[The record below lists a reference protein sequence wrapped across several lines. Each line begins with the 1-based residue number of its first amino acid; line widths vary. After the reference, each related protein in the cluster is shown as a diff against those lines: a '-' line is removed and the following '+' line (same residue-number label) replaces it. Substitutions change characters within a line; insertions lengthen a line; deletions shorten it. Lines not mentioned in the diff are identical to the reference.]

1 MKIKNIKVTENLK
14 RLVCVPLVGL
24 IMATSLAGCD
34 DEPKIEEI
42 VSYEDYDD
50 KIFDAGEHII
60 SIPIDDPTQETVQY
74 ESHEGYKPIGIS
86 TSAYGRYGYNY
97 GNGKLLF
104 VNEYPVKCNPTYKKG
119 EELLY
124 TEFGKPVEYEK
135 ETTKSGDN
143 WQEFN
148 PGEHI
153 ISVPLKK
160 DSDDNT
166 QYECYEGYE
175 PIGMASS
182 AYGRYGYRYG
192 GGCILYTNTEK
203 VKCIK
208 DENGTYTSF
217 GIPEEDTKV
226 LQK

>member
-14 RLVCVPLVGL
+14 RMVCVPLVGL
-24 IMATSLAGCD
+24 VMATSVVGCD
-34 DEPKIEEI
+34 GEPKIEEI
-42 VSYEDYDD
+42 VSYENYDD
-50 KIFDAGEHII
+50 KLFAAGEHII
-60 SIPIDDPTQETVQY
+60 SIPIDDPRKENKQY
-74 ESHEGYKPIGIS
+74 DYHEGYKPIGIS
-86 TSAYGRYGYNY
+86 TSGYGEFSYQYGK
-97 GNGKLLF
+97 GKILF
-104 VNEYPVKCNPTYKKG
+104 MNEYPVKCNPTYKKG

-124 TEFGKPVEYEK
+124 TDFGMPVEYEK
-135 ETTKSGDN
+135 EKTSSGDN
-143 WQEFN
+143 WQEFA

-153 ISVPLKK
+153 ISIPLKE
-160 DSDDNT
+160 DSDDNI
-166 QYECYEGYE
+166 QYEHYEGYE

-182 AYGRYGYRYG
+182 AYGRFSHQYA

-217 GIPEEDTKV
+217 GIPEEETKV

>member
-14 RLVCVPLVGL
+14 KLVCVPLVGL
-24 IMATSLAGCD
+24 IMATSLTGCD

-60 SIPIDDPTQETVQY
+60 SIPIDDPTQENMQY
-74 ESHEGYKPIGIS
+74 DYHEGYKPIGIS
-86 TSAYGRYGYNY
+86 TSAYGRYTYNY
-97 GNGKLLF
+97 GKGKLLF
-104 VNEYPVKCNPTYKKG
+104 VNEYPVKCTPTYKKG
-119 EELLY
+119 EGLLY
-124 TEFGKPVEYEK
+124 TDFGKPVEYER
-135 ETTKSGDN
+135 ETTQSGDN
-143 WQEFN
+143 WQEFA

-153 ISVPLKK
+153 ISIPLKT

-166 QYECYEGYE
+166 LYEYYDGYE
-175 PIGMASS
+175 PIGISTS
-182 AYGRYGYRYG
+182 AYGRYVYNYG
-192 GGCILYTNTEK
+192 GGCILYVNRDK

-217 GIPEEDTKV
+217 GVPEEDTKV

>member
-60 SIPIDDPTQETVQY
+60 SIPIDDPTKDNKQY
-74 ESHEGYKPIGIS
+74 ESHEGYKPIGIA

-135 ETTKSGDN
+135 ETTESGDN

-153 ISVPLKK
+153 ISIPLKK

-166 QYECYEGYE
+166 QYEYYEGYE

-208 DENGTYTSF
+208 DEEGTYTSF
-217 GIPEEDTKV
+217 GIPKEDTKV